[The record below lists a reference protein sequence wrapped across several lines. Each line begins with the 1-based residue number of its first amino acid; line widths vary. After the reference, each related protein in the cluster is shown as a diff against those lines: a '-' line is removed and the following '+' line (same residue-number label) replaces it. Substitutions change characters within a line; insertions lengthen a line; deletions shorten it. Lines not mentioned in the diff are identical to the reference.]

1 MNENEIMV
9 NDVNEETE
17 VGYEENS
24 GMTTGGAMLLGAA
37 ITAGAYGLVK
47 LGKKIYRKVKKD
59 RKATETTEDGKI
71 IDITDDVKE
80 VSDEE

>member
-17 VGYEENS
+17 VGYEVNS
-24 GMTTGGAMLLGAA
+24 GMAIGGGMVLGAA
-37 ITAGAYGLVK
+37 ITAGVYGLVK
-47 LGKKIYRKVKKD
+47 LGRKIYRKVKKD
-59 RKATETTEDGKI
+59 RKTTETAEGGNI

>member
-24 GMTTGGAMLLGAA
+24 GMGTCGAMLLGAA
-37 ITAGAYGLVK
+37 ITAGAYGLGK
-47 LGKKIYRKVKKD
+47 LGRKIYRKVKKD
-59 RKATETTEDGKI
+59 RKASKTPEDGKI

-80 VSDEE
+80 VPDEE